1 MADELKAL
9 TFDEDYT
16 LEEALAEAKRCL
28 NCPRPL
34 CRMGCPIENEIPRF
48 INAIARGNFGEAN
61 DILMERT
68 NLPSICGRVC
78 PRENQCE
85 GNCIMNKAKKP
96 PINIGKLERFAAD
109 FETIHQLRK
118 PKFNKKDQGRIAVVG
133 SGPAGLTVAGDMAK
147 MGFGVTVFE
156 GQSEPGGVLTFGIP
170 EFRLSKEVVRREIAR
185 LEGLGVEFQC
195 NTFIGQNKSIDE
207 LFAEGYDSVFI
218 GTGTHVPQEVR
229 MENDEVPG
237 VFQAM
242 FLLTNVQLVENKQ
255 MDASEI
261 PVKAGDRVIII
272 GGGNVAMDAARTCV
286 RLGAKSV
293 TVVYRRGQEQ
303 MPALRSEYEEATAEG
318 VKFQW
323 FASPVGVEGAD
334 KVEGLRYEVQAL
346 NEDGAGVHGTG
357 KFAVMPADKIV
368 IAAGHKPN
376 ARLVGPGNGLK
387 VDEKGYIIISQDP
400 YGMTSREGVFAGGD
414 VVHRPATVV
423 LAMKEAKKAVD
434 GMVKYVEIKKM
445 QESMK

>member
-195 NTFIGQNKSIDE
+195 NTFIGQDKSIDE

-303 MPALRSEYEEATAEG
+303 MPALKSEYEEATAEG
-318 VKFQW
+318 VQFQW

>member
-195 NTFIGQNKSIDE
+195 NTFIGQDKSIDE

-261 PVKAGDRVIII
+261 PVKVGDRVIII

-318 VKFQW
+318 VQFQW

-387 VDEKGYIIISQDP
+387 VDEKGYIITSQDP